1 MHHKEISNNPEKI
14 NSGLL
19 LFAERYQC
27 KRIKFPSGQKYWEK
41 SKHENEN
48 IRRILK

>member
-1 MHHKEISNNPEKI
+1 MNHKEISNNPEKI
-14 NSGLL
+14 NSRLL

-27 KRIKFPSGQKYWEK
+27 KRIKFPSGLKDWEK

-48 IRRILK
+48 IRRTLK